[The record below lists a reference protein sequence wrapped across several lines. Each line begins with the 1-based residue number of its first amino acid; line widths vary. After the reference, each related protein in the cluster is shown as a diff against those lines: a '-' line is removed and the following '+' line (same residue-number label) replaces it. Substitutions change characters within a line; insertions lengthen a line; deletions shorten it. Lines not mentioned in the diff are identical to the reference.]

1 MKIDSFSI
9 GYRLIL
15 EGELFLEVEKELRR
29 LLDLAVVS
37 IDRDFYFF
45 FSIFYRFKVGKFS
58 NYVTFSLLSE
68 PAKSI
73 IFNKL

>member
-9 GYRLIL
+9 GCKVIL

-37 IDRDFYFF
+37 IDRDFDFF
-45 FSIFYRFKVGKFS
+45 FSIF
-58 NYVTFSLLSE
+58 
-68 PAKSI
+68 
-73 IFNKL
+73 